1 MFAAM
6 ASQRLTSGQA
16 LRMKLTID
24 GPRPLVEIRF
34 SVYRKHL
41 RKAQYYLQEV
51 YSYRP
56 SHSGDGG
63 LGRKRAWLLIT
74 ASVRRWHSRQWH
86 RAFRDGLLVKM
97 TRTASR

>member
-6 ASQRLTSGQA
+6 ASQRPTSGQA

-34 SVYRKHL
+34 LVYRKHL

-51 YSYRP
+51 ILTAPAIPGMEDRGESA
-56 SHSGDGG
+56 
-63 LGRKRAWLLIT
+63 LGC
-74 ASVRRWHSRQWH
+74 
-86 RAFRDGLLVKM
+86 
-97 TRTASR
+97 